1 MWQTSA
7 GNTGKDM
14 ECLGVMWGP
23 WDDKP
28 TTERKIRQALENLPG
43 HPIRNNGGSGWSNLG
58 DGKSCKII
66 AIIQGPA
73 GYWGSTVPCG
83 KEKPPVNCSFDA
95 PAVISHANAQAGDVH
110 SSARSSARLS
120 CSGKSSVKLK
130 LQSSKVDLTSGRD
143 SITTELSLGDDGGG
157 QAIVVADPMAVID
170 INSNIVVQGAPAGV
184 FVGSTVLTAS
194 WD

>member
-1 MWQTSA
+1 M
-7 GNTGKDM
+7 
-14 ECLGVMWGP
+14 
-23 WDDKP
+23 
-28 TTERKIRQALENLPG
+28 
-43 HPIRNNGGSGWSNLG
+43 
-58 DGKSCKII
+58 
-66 AIIQGPA
+66 
-73 GYWGSTVPCG
+73 
-83 KEKPPVNCSFDA
+83 
-95 PAVISHANAQAGDVH
+95 
-110 SSARSSARLS
+110 
-120 CSGKSSVKLK
+120 KLK